1 MEFRGVILA
10 ERNLQKGVIIDPHW
24 NLERNKS
31 GSDIAVSSVIIDPHW
46 NLEKDTGALEDSG
59 FTVIIDPH
67 WNLEA

>member
-1 MEFRGVILA
+1 MYNKEKRCNSNNRSTLEFRA
-10 ERNLQKGVIIDPHW
+10 
-24 NLERNKS
+24 NKS